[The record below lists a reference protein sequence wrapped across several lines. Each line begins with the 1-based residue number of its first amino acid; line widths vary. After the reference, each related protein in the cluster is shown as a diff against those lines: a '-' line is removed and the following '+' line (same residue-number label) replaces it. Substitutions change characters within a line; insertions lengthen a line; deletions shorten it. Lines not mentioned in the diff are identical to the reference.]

1 VLPSSSPM
9 LEHPLSP
16 MLRLV
21 AGLETETTVSASA
34 KAACISGSPRR
45 EPAAVQPG
53 CLGRFVST

>member
-1 VLPSSSPM
+1 
-9 LEHPLSP
+9 

-53 CLGRFVST
+53 CLGRFVSAGTSVGLLLLPVRPI